1 MRMYISG
8 MFLQLRSS
16 LEVGITYSAT
26 TPALHVASNVTNKKP
41 TTVEWLVTTLTA
53 VVDGLNHFLVG
64 EQVSTEVAGLVEG
77 FLTDR
82 ANVRSQIVVCVQM
95 LFQFVPRDN

>member
-26 TPALHVASNVTNKKP
+26 TPALHVASNVTNEEP